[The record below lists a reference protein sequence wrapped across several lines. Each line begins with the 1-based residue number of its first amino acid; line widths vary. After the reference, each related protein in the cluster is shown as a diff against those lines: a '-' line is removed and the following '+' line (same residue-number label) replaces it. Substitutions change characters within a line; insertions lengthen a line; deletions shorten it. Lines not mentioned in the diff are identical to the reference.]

1 MMITDKDE
9 ILKVKAAIEV
19 LQKHFGPTVRISV
32 CSPRID
38 PATFVVQRTVLVNDQ
53 FACVYEVDVA
63 EPAT

>member
-9 ILKVKAAIEV
+9 ILKVRAAIEV
-19 LQKHFGPTVRISV
+19 LQKHFGADVRVSV
-32 CSPRID
+32 SKPHYD
-38 PATFVVQRTVLVNDQ
+38 HTTFIVQRTVIVNEQ